1 VQRVGV
7 WPLFLRGDHDVAV
20 FQAFKEVEVSVRR
33 AANDKGAGFPDDL
46 IGMTLMR
53 RAFHPDTGPLRDA
66 TRVAGERDAE
76 MALFAGAIGFAKN
89 PASHRD
95 VDVPP
100 LDASHCLRGALAR
113 CR

>member
-1 VQRVGV
+1 
-7 WPLFLRGDHDVAV
+7 
-20 FQAFKEVEVSVRR
+20 
-33 AANDKGAGFPDDL
+33 
-46 IGMTLMR
+46 MTLMR

-66 TRVAGERDAE
+66 TWVAGERDAE

-100 LDASHCLRGALAR
+100 LEATRLIVFAAHLLDVVDRRRTTAPL
-113 CR
+113 